1 MALIK
6 IGIVG
11 AENSHT
17 TAIARV
23 VNREARVRGARV
35 THVWGERPA
44 FARRAAAEG
53 DIPHIVREPT
63 ELIGAVDAV
72 VVDHRHAK
80 HHLPAAR
87 PLLEAKLPLFI
98 DKPFCYRRAEGR
110 RFLKRARELSVPVT
124 SFSTLPHQRAYKEF
138 ARKVRGLGCL
148 RLMVATGPCDI
159 HSPWGGIFFYGIHQ
173 VDMALR
179 LLGYDLSFARLTRG
193 RGNTHV
199 ANLGFKT
206 GAMACFNLVGGASTP
221 FHLSAVGEGGRA
233 DQVIEFDENPYLSGI
248 RAFVKTF
255 RTGSTDETED
265 SMLGPVA
272 ALQALENSLAC
283 GGGSVPI
290 RRSR

>member
-1 MALIK
+1 MIN

-17 TAIARV
+17 AAIARV

-35 THVWGERPA
+35 THVWGERDVYA
-44 FARRAAAEG
+44 KRAAAEG
-53 DIPHIVREPT
+53 DIPHIVRSPID
-63 ELIGAVDAV
+63 LIGAVDAV

-87 PLLEAKLPLFI
+87 PLLEAKLPLFV
-98 DKPFCYRRAEGR
+98 DKPFCYRVAEGR
-110 RFLKRARELSVPVT
+110 RFLKRAHELAVPVS
-124 SFSTLPHQRAYKEF
+124 SFSTLPHQRAFKDF
-138 ARKVRGLGCL
+138 TSKVRRLGRL
-148 RLMVATGPCDI
+148 RLVVATGPCEI
-159 HSPWGGIFFYGIHQ
+159 RSPWGGIFFYGIHQ

-199 ANLGFKT
+199 ANLGFK
-206 GAMACFNLVGGASTP
+206 GGEMACFNLVGGREAE
-221 FHLSAVGEGGRA
+221 FHLSAVGERGRA
-233 DQVIEFDENPYLSGI
+233 DQVIEFDESPYLSGI

-255 RTGSTDETED
+255 NTGRTDETEN

-272 ALQALENSLAC
+272 ALQALEKSLASN
-283 GGGSVPI
+283 GRSVPI
-290 RRSR
+290 RRSS